1 MQIEQNAKN
10 GFGPVDMELGSD
22 VEFVSD
28 DDQQDFSE
36 PEDRNGHFSKCDEN
50 NDPLAGRDFRE
61 MIASMYFTVVSMCVC
76 GNF

>member
-1 MQIEQNAKN
+1 
-10 GFGPVDMELGSD
+10 MELGSD

>member
-1 MQIEQNAKN
+1 MQLEQNSKN

-28 DDQQDFSE
+28 GDQQDYSE
-36 PEDRNGHFSKCDEN
+36 PEDSNGHFSKSNET

-61 MIASMYFTVVSMCVC
+61 MIASM
-76 GNF
+76 